1 MKQLHKIFLFVS
13 TLSFTG
19 LFAQTTTP
27 VSGVMSADSIF
38 NKYYQ
43 ATGGKGL
50 WDSVQTYTIK
60 QTYRS
65 GSANDYDLDILGSL
79 PLEALSRT
87 RTIMKRDFIYGI
99 RGTDGWLKIPL
110 GSRDKVTRYQT
121 SDLSEKERETMR
133 RELRDLLNA
142 FDDYTQKGY
151 IATVVAG
158 TELINT
164 KPAYQVELEGK
175 TVKYNLYFDVVSG
188 LLVREKL
195 TLPANEI
202 QTRDHSKYIK
212 STYGLLYPSE
222 SVLVSSIDKKSVKVT
237 TVMDF
242 NTRMAEDA
250 FVR

>member
-1 MKQLHKIFLFVS
+1 MKQFRNVLFL
-13 TLSFTG
+13 TLLGATA
-19 LFAQTTTP
+19 LYAQQPTI
-27 VSGVMSADSIF
+27 SADSIF

-43 ATGGKGL
+43 ATGGKVL
-50 WDSVQTYTIK
+50 WDSVKTYSIK

-65 GSANDYDLDILGSL
+65 GSANDYDLDIKGSL

-99 RGTDGWLKIPL
+99 KGTDGWLKIPL
-110 GSRDKVTRYQT
+110 GSRDKVTQFQT
-121 SDLSEKERETMR
+121 SDLSDKERDNMR

-151 IATVVAG
+151 IATVVG

-175 TVKYNLYFDVVSG
+175 NVKYNLHFDVASG
-188 LLVREKL
+188 MLVREKM
-195 TLPANEI
+195 TLPTGEI
-202 QTRDHSKYIK
+202 QTRDHAKYIK

-222 SVLVSSIDKKSVKVT
+222 SVLVSSIDKKIVKVT
-237 TVMDF
+237 TIMEF
-242 NTRMAEDA
+242 NTKMADDT